1 VESVEVDYTA
11 KTCTVMA
18 EPGADTAAMIEAL
31 KDANYGAS
39 LK

>member
-1 VESVEVDYTA
+1 MDVDYQA
-11 KTCTVMA
+11 KTATVMA

-31 KDANYGAS
+31 KGADYGAS